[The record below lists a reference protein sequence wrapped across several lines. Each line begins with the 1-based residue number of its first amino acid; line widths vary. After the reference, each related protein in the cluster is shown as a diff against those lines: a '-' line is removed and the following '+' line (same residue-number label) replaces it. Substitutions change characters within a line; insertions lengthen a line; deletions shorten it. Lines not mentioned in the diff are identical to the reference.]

1 MKENL
6 ETVVFVSNFFNH
18 HQRPFCDA
26 MYALLGD
33 GYRFL
38 ETEHISQER
47 LAMGWGEKEL
57 PSYVISAESFKEQGD
72 RVQEL
77 IDLADV
83 VIFGSAPSE
92 LLANRIR
99 QDKMIF
105 RYSERPLKVKE
116 PWKYPVRLFTWRRA
130 LPQKK
135 HTYMLCASAYTAAD
149 FALFGL
155 FHNKCY
161 KWGYFPEV
169 KKYDIAEL
177 MSRKLSATTAGL
189 KHPKASILWAGRL
202 IGWKHPDA
210 SIKAAY
216 ELKKKG
222 YSFQLDIIGNGEM
235 EHQLKKMIQEMD
247 LSDCVKMLGAMS
259 PAQVR
264 EHMEKADIFLFTSDR
279 NEGWGAVLNESM
291 NSGCAVIASD
301 AIGSVPFLI
310 KNGVNGVIYKDGN
323 QKDLSQLLME
333 LLDNPEKRKKNSQE
347 AYLTMIET
355 WNGEIA
361 AERFVELSKELK
373 AGRETPYL
381 DGPCSKA
388 ERLFQWNVYK
398 HCKGKIR

>member
-47 LAMGWGEKEL
+47 LAMGWGERDL
-57 PSYVISAESFKEQGD
+57 PSYVIPVDSFKEQRD
-72 RVQEL
+72 KVQEL
-77 IDLADV
+77 IDQADA
-83 VIFGSAPSE
+83 VIFGSAPGE

-169 KKYDIAEL
+169 KKYDIADL
-177 MSRKLSATTAGL
+177 MSRKLSAITTGW
-189 KHPKASILWAGRL
+189 KHPKVSILWAGRL
-202 IGWKHPDA
+202 MGLKHPDA

-235 EHQLKKMIQEMD
+235 EHQLKNMIQKMD

-291 NSGCAVIASD
+291 NSGCAVVASD

-310 KNGVNGVIYKDGN
+310 KDGENGIVYHRG
-323 QKDLSQLLME
+323 SQRALNRAVENLIQ
-333 LLDNPEKRKKNSQE
+333 NPSLRWKFGIE
-347 AYLTMIET
+347 AYKTLRDT
-355 WNGEIA
+355 WNAEVAAKRLFKLAQEISYGNVSP
-361 AERFVELSKELK
+361 FK
-373 AGRETPYL
+373 
-381 DGPCSKA
+381 DGPCSIAK
-388 ERLFQWNVYK
+388 
-398 HCKGKIR
+398 

>member
-1 MKENL
+1 MKEKL
-6 ETVVFVSNFFNH
+6 ESVVFISNFFNH
-18 HQRPFCDA
+18 HQRPFSDA
-26 MYALLGD
+26 MYVLLGD

-47 LAMGWGEKEL
+47 LAMGWGEKNL
-57 PSYVISAESFKEQGD
+57 PSYVISAESFKEQRD
-72 RVQEL
+72 KVQEL
-77 IDLADV
+77 IDCADA

-155 FHNKCY
+155 FRNKCY

-169 KKYDIAEL
+169 TKYDISDL

-202 IGWKHPDA
+202 IRWKHPDA

-222 YSFQLDIIGNGEM
+222 YSFKLDIIGNGEM

-264 EHMEKADIFLFTSDR
+264 EHMERADIFLFTSDR

-291 NSGCAVIASD
+291 NSGCAVVASHV
-301 AIGSVPFLI
+301 IGSVPFLI
-310 KNGVNGVIYKDGN
+310 KNGVNGVMYKDGS
-323 QKDLSQLLME
+323 QKDLSQALMNV
-333 LLDNPEKRKKNSQE
+333 LDDPEKRKQIGQE
-347 AYLTMIET
+347 AYLTMTET
-355 WNGEIA
+355 WNGVNA
-361 AERFVELSKELK
+361 AERFIELSKELK
-373 AGRETPYL
+373 EGRETPFL

-388 ERLFQWNVYK
+388 ERLFQWNV
-398 HCKGKIR
+398 

>member
-155 FHNKCY
+155 FRNKCY

-169 KKYDIAEL
+169 KKYDIADL
-177 MSRKLSATTAGL
+177 MSRKLSATTV
-189 KHPKASILWAGRL
+189 
-202 IGWKHPDA
+202 GWKHPDA

-235 EHQLKKMIQEMD
+235 EHQLKNMIQKMD

-291 NSGCAVIASD
+291 NSGCAVVASD

-310 KNGVNGVIYKDGN
+310 KDGENGIVYHRG
-323 QKDLSQLLME
+323 SQRALNRAVENLIQ
-333 LLDNPEKRKKNSQE
+333 NPSLRWKFGIE
-347 AYLTMIET
+347 AYKTLRDT
-355 WNGEIA
+355 WNAEVAAKRLFKLAQEISYGNVSP
-361 AERFVELSKELK
+361 FK
-373 AGRETPYL
+373 
-381 DGPCSKA
+381 DGPCSIAK
-388 ERLFQWNVYK
+388 
-398 HCKGKIR
+398 

>member
-47 LAMGWGEKEL
+47 LAMGWGERDL
-57 PSYVISAESFKEQGD
+57 PSYVIPVDSFKEQRD
-72 RVQEL
+72 KVQEL
-77 IDLADV
+77 IDHADA
-83 VIFGSAPSE
+83 VIFGSAPGE

-155 FHNKCY
+155 FRNKCY
-161 KWGYFPEV
+161 KWGYFPEL
-169 KKYDIAEL
+169 KKYDISDL

-202 IGWKHPDA
+202 IGLKHPDA

-235 EHQLKKMIQEMD
+235 KQQLQQMIREMD

-291 NSGCAVIASD
+291 NSGCAVVASHV
-301 AIGSVPFLI
+301 IGSVPFLVRDGENGLI
-310 KNGVNGVIYKDGN
+310 YCDGDEGSLCSKISYLLEHPLERKNIG
-323 QKDLSQLLME
+323 
-333 LLDNPEKRKKNSQE
+333 KK
-347 AYLTMIET
+347 AYET
-355 WNGEIA
+355 LAEIWNARTA
-361 AERFVELSKELK
+361 AERLLILIENLMNSN
-373 AGRETPYL
+373 GTPFE
-381 DGPCSKA
+381 DGPCSRA
-388 ERLFQWNVYK
+388 ESIRDNWFQ
-398 HCKGKIR
+398 

>member
-155 FHNKCY
+155 FRNKCY

-169 KKYDIAEL
+169 KKYEISDL

-202 IGWKHPDA
+202 IGLKHPDA

-235 EHQLKKMIQEMD
+235 EQQLQEMIQEMD

-279 NEGWGAVLNESM
+279 NEGWGA
-291 NSGCAVIASD
+291 
-301 AIGSVPFLI
+301 
-310 KNGVNGVIYKDGN
+310 
-323 QKDLSQLLME
+323 
-333 LLDNPEKRKKNSQE
+333 
-347 AYLTMIET
+347 
-355 WNGEIA
+355 A
-361 AERFVELSKELK
+361 AR
-373 AGRETPYL
+373 
-381 DGPCSKA
+381 
-388 ERLFQWNVYK
+388 W
-398 HCKGKIR
+398 

>member
-1 MKENL
+1 MK
-6 ETVVFVSNFFNH
+6 VAFFSNFLNH
-18 HQRPFCDA
+18 HQLSFCQA
-26 MYALLGD
+26 MVKLTD
-33 GYRFL
+33 GNFTFVA
-38 ETEHISQER
+38 TERIPQER
-47 LAMGWGEKEL
+47 LGMGYEDMNSSYPFVLRTYDDPTEEKKAEKL
-57 PSYVISAESFKEQGD
+57 AIESDVI
-72 RVQEL
+72 
-77 IDLADV
+77 IT
-83 VIFGSAPSE
+83 GSAPE
-92 LLANRIR
+92 KYTRMRIE
-99 QDKMIF
+99 QNMITF
-105 RYSERPLKVKE
+105 RYSERVYKKGIWHSFSPRARRNMYQMHTKYKDKPL
-116 PWKYPVRLFTWRRA
+116 
-130 LPQKK
+130 
-135 HTYMLCASAYTAAD
+135 YMLCASAYTAFD
-149 FALFGL
+149 YGL
-155 FHNKCY
+155 HGAYIGKTY

-169 KKYDIAEL
+169 KKYDIDDL
-177 MSRKLSATTAGL
+177 MSKKLSATTAGL

-202 IGWKHPDA
+202 IRWKHPDA

-235 EHQLKKMIQEMD
+235 KQQLQQMIREMD

-264 EHMEKADIFLFTSDR
+264 EHMERADIFLFTSDR

-310 KNGVNGVIYKDGN
+310 KNGVNGIIYKDGN
-323 QKDLSQLLME
+323 QKDLSQVLME

>member
-47 LAMGWGEKEL
+47 LAMGWGERDL
-57 PSYVISAESFKEQGD
+57 PSYVIPVDSFKEQ
-72 RVQEL
+72 RNKIQEL
-77 IDLADV
+77 IDQADA
-83 VIFGSAPSE
+83 VIFGSAPGE

-149 FALFGL
+149 FAIFGL
-155 FHNKCY
+155 FRNKCY

-169 KKYDIAEL
+169 TKYDISDL

-202 IGWKHPDA
+202 IRWKHPDA

-291 NSGCAVIASD
+291 NSGCAVVASHV
-301 AIGSVPFLI
+301 IGSVPFLI
-310 KNGVNGVIYKDGN
+310 KNGENGMVYHSG
-323 QKDLSQLLME
+323 SQRALNRAVENLIQ
-333 LLDNPEKRKKNSQE
+333 NPSLRRKFGIE
-347 AYLTMIET
+347 AYETIKDT
-355 WNGEIA
+355 WNADVA
-361 AERFVELSKELK
+361 AERLIKLAQEISFGNISPFE
-373 AGRETPYL
+373 
-381 DGPCSKA
+381 DGLCSVAK
-388 ERLFQWNVYK
+388 
-398 HCKGKIR
+398 

>member
-1 MKENL
+1 MKKNL
-6 ETVVFVSNFFNH
+6 ESVVFVSNFFNH

-47 LAMGWGEKEL
+47 LAMGWGERDL
-57 PSYVISAESFKEQGD
+57 PSYVIPVDSFKEQRD
-72 RVQEL
+72 KVQEL
-77 IDLADV
+77 IDHADA
-83 VIFGSAPSE
+83 VIFGSAPGE

-155 FHNKCY
+155 FRNKCY

-169 KKYDIAEL
+169 KKYDIADL
-177 MSRKLSATTAGL
+177 MSRKLSAATAGL

-235 EHQLKKMIQEMD
+235 EQQLKQMIQEMD
-247 LSDCVKMLGAMS
+247 LSDCVTMLGAMS

-291 NSGCAVIASD
+291 NSGCAVVASHV
-301 AIGSVPFLI
+301 IGSVPFLI
-310 KNGVNGVIYKDGN
+310 KNGQNGMVYHSGRQRALNRAVENLIR
-323 QKDLSQLLME
+323 
-333 LLDNPEKRKKNSQE
+333 NPSLRRKFGIE
-347 AYLTMIET
+347 AYETIKDT
-355 WNGEIA
+355 WNADVA
-361 AERFVELSKELK
+361 AERLIKLAQEISFGNISPFE
-373 AGRETPYL
+373 
-381 DGPCSKA
+381 DGPCSVAK
-388 ERLFQWNVYK
+388 
-398 HCKGKIR
+398 

>member
-47 LAMGWGEKEL
+47 LAMGWGERDL
-57 PSYVISAESFKEQGD
+57 PSYVIPVDSFKEQRD
-72 RVQEL
+72 KVQEL
-77 IDLADV
+77 IDHADA

-155 FHNKCY
+155 FRNKCY

-169 KKYDIAEL
+169 TKYDISDL

-202 IGWKHPDA
+202 IRWKHPDA

-222 YSFQLDIIGNGEM
+222 YSFKLDIIGNGEM

-264 EHMEKADIFLFTSDR
+264 EHMERADIFLFTSDR

-291 NSGCAVIASD
+291 NSGCAVVASHV
-301 AIGSVPFLI
+301 IGSVPFLI
-310 KNGVNGVIYKDGN
+310 KNGVNGVMYKDGS
-323 QKDLSQLLME
+323 QKDLSQALMNV
-333 LLDNPEKRKKNSQE
+333 LDDPEKRKQIGQE
-347 AYLTMIET
+347 AYLTMTET
-355 WNGEIA
+355 WNGVNA
-361 AERFVELSKELK
+361 AERFIELSKELK
-373 AGRETPYL
+373 EGRETPFL

-388 ERLFQWNVYK
+388 ERLFQWNV
-398 HCKGKIR
+398 

>member
-1 MKENL
+1 MKKNP
-6 ETVVFVSNFFNH
+6 ETVVFISNFFNH
-18 HQRPFCDA
+18 HQRPFSDA

-47 LAMGWGEKEL
+47 LAMGWGERDL
-57 PSYVISAESFKEQGD
+57 PSYVIPVESFKEQRD

-77 IDLADV
+77 IDRADV
-83 VIFGSAPSE
+83 VIYGSAPGE

-116 PWKYPVRLFTWRRA
+116 PWKYPVRLFTWRRT

-155 FHNKCY
+155 FRNKCY

-169 KKYDIAEL
+169 KKYDIADL

-202 IGWKHPDA
+202 IGLKHPDA

-222 YSFQLDIIGNGEM
+222 YSFQLDIIGYGEM
-235 EHQLKKMIQEMD
+235 EQQLQQMIREMG
-247 LSDCVKMLGAMS
+247 LSDCVKMLGAM
-259 PAQVR
+259 PPEKVR
-264 EHMEKADIFLFTSDR
+264 EHMEQADIFLFTSDQ

-291 NSGCAVIASD
+291 NSGCAVVASH
-301 AIGSVPFLI
+301 AIGSVPFLVRDGE
-310 KNGVNGVIYKDGN
+310 NGLIYCDGDNGSLCRKISY
-323 QKDLSQLLME
+323 LLE
-333 LLDNPEKRKKNSQE
+333 HPLERKKIGRK
-347 AYLTMIET
+347 AYETLAEIWNAQTAAKRLLVLIEDLR
-355 WNGEIA
+355 NNKG
-361 AERFVELSKELK
+361 
-373 AGRETPYL
+373 TPFL
-381 DGPCSKA
+381 DGPCSRA
-388 ERLFQWNVYK
+388 ERIKDDWYK
-398 HCKGKIR
+398 

>member
-155 FHNKCY
+155 FRNKCY

-169 KKYDIAEL
+169 KKYDIADL
-177 MSRKLSATTAGL
+177 MSRKLSATTVGL

-202 IGWKHPDA
+202 IGLKHPDA

-235 EHQLKKMIQEMD
+235 EHQLKNMIQKMD

-310 KNGVNGVIYKDGN
+310 KNGVNGMVYHSG
-323 QKDLSQLLME
+323 SQRALNRAVENLIQ
-333 LLDNPEKRKKNSQE
+333 NPSLRRKFGIE
-347 AYLTMIET
+347 AYETIKDT
-355 WNGEIA
+355 WNADVA
-361 AERFVELSKELK
+361 AERLIKLAQEISYGNVSPFK
-373 AGRETPYL
+373 
-381 DGPCSKA
+381 DGPCSVAK
-388 ERLFQWNVYK
+388 
-398 HCKGKIR
+398 